1 MNEGKN
7 CEKTYRSA
15 VDRMF
20 ISSILL
26 FIVMYFIL
34 LFCGLALE
42 SLLIFVIGSAICL
55 PAIIAIIL
63 LCFKTE
69 YTISIEELTIR
80 SPGSRKESVLLK
92 DIKSVR
98 KVNCMIS
105 AKALSKERIEITTVN
120 RARIYIS
127 PVDRDEFLDTLNER
141 RERLQR

>member
-20 ISSILL
+20 ILSILL

-34 LFCGLALE
+34 LFCGLVLE

-92 DIKSVR
+92 DIKFVR

-105 AKALSKERIEITTVN
+105 AKALSTERIEITTVN